1 MEQTVV
7 ESNPRK
13 LIMLL
18 NKAFAGVKKLDQF
31 KSFSILPDPNQSWAE
46 QYRNVIT
53 NIIDLSTIERKIN
66 MFGYTFSHL
75 KEDIKLLYE
84 NTRTFNG
91 DDNELTTIAEN
102 MLAVVTN
109 FINQN
114 TAVSSFRDV
123 W

>member
-1 MEQTVV
+1 M

-18 NKAFAGVKKLDQF
+18 NKAFAGVKKLDNL
-31 KSFSILPDPNQSWAE
+31 KIFSILPFPGQSWTE

-53 NIIDLSTIERKIN
+53 NIIDLNTIEKKIN
-66 MFGYTFSHL
+66 MFGYTFNHL
-75 KEDIKLLYE
+75 KEDMKLLYE

-91 DDNELTTIAEN
+91 DDNELTKVAEN

-114 TAVSSFRDV
+114 PAVGSFVKD